1 MVLALPD
8 KQCLSD
14 HLPTWLLKKSDNV
27 LAPFLCWLFC
37 RSLEHGVVQSS
48 MKFKYIT
55 PILNDMLLQR
65 LQTSYGLGGNVIA

>member
-14 HLPTWLLKKSDNV
+14 RLATWLLKKSDNV

-37 RSLEHGVVQSS
+37 WSLDHGVVPSS
-48 MKFKYIT
+48 M
-55 PILNDMLLQR
+55 
-65 LQTSYGLGGNVIA
+65 